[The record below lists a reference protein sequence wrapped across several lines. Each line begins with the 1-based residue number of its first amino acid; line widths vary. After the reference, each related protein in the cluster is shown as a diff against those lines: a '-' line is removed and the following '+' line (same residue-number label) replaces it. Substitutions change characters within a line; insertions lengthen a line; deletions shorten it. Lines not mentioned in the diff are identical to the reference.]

1 MFELVLGVLLAA
13 IFVTTYL
20 LVVRLFARNK
30 HELGNLPPRITLN
43 PLDTARAIG
52 AGPPPRVLKPAEQGR
67 HNPRNVDSAPDDNPP
82 RN

>member
-20 LVVRLFARNK
+20 LVARLFARNK
-30 HELGNLPPRITLN
+30 HELGNTPPRITLN
-43 PLDTARAIG
+43 PLETARVL
-52 AGPPPRVLKPAEQGR
+52 GPGPSPRVLKPAEQGR
-67 HNPRNVDSAPDDNPP
+67 QNPRNPDAMPDQTPP